1 MKPYR
6 FQWLSVYLLLFLLVS
21 PGLSQAQSGKSDK
34 LMNKADQYFRS
45 GNIVG
50 AKDLYQTVLGQD
62 GNNFEAAYQLGRT
75 NYILKDYREALRY
88 YRKASEIDPSRNDTV
103 YLRIGLTYKLLN
115 NYRKAR
121 ESFQEFMRR
130 HQTQDDYYERAQIEI
145 KGCDLAEASL
155 SALPPYRIK
164 PVSFN
169 SSAGD
174 RLPSYLDQR
183 QEDKFLA
190 FVSER
195 PRPKKR
201 NKRNVVTGEPKDADI
216 YHVVREND
224 STFGT
229 EVVPFPKKRINFKG
243 NDGPASFT
251 GNGLSMYYAICNYKK
266 NKNGCS
272 IYESKYNPI
281 KKEWSKPIYLES
293 LAGEKE
299 IIVNS
304 RGKTKKTPTDDRQPF
319 ITRDGRTLF
328 FVSDRGGGEGGFDI
342 WFSRRVGA
350 GWSPPQNLGETINTP
365 FNEATPFLNDDGNT
379 LYFASEGHP
388 GFGGYDLFYAQGE
401 IGSFGEP
408 VNVGSPVNS
417 TYNDVGGIWM
427 DEDSLIYFTSN
438 RPTGV
443 GSYDIY
449 WGRKIAYG
457 PEDYQIAVKG
467 LIRDKVT
474 KQPIEFAEAILY
486 EYQEDSSLLQVKTF
500 KTDQSARYEFPLSAE
515 KNYKVLGNAPEYLA
529 NEVEVSTVGVM
540 PMTEIV
546 RNIDIEL
553 EPIIINDPI
562 VLQNIYYDYD
572 EYYLRA
578 DALPELKRLLKIL
591 NDNDN
596 IIIQMGS
603 HTDSNGEEPY
613 NKNLSEN
620 RAKAVVKYL
629 AQNGI
634 DPARLT
640 WFGFGESE
648 PLVTPELSDQDE
660 QANRRTEFRI
670 LSIDFN

>member
-1 MKPYR
+1 MI
-6 FQWLSVYLLLFLLVS
+6 
-21 PGLSQAQSGKSDK
+21 
-34 LMNKADQYFRS
+34 KADQYFRS

-50 AKDLYQTVLGQD
+50 AKDLYQTILSQD
-62 GNNFEAAYQLGRT
+62 DNNFDAAYQLGRT
-75 NYILKDYREALRY
+75 NYILKEYRDALRY
-88 YRKASEIDPSRNDTV
+88 FRKASEIDPSRNDTV

-130 HQTQDDYYERAQIEI
+130 HQTRDEYYERAEIEI

-174 RLPSYLDQR
+174 RLPAYLDQR

-195 PRPKKR
+195 PTPKKR
-201 NKRNVVTGEPKDADI
+201 NRRNAVTGEPKDADI
-216 YHVVREND
+216 YYVVREND

-229 EVVPFPKKRINFKG
+229 EITPFPKKRINFKG

-251 GNGLSMYYAICNYKK
+251 GNGLSMYFAICNYKK

-272 IYESKYNPI
+272 IFESRYNPI

-304 RGKTKKTPTDDRQPF
+304 RGKTKKVPTDDRQPF
-319 ITRDGRTLF
+319 VTKDGRTLF

-350 GWSPPQNLGETINTP
+350 GWSPPQNLGATINTP
-365 FNEATPFLNDDGNT
+365 FNEATPFFNDAATT

-388 GFGGYDLFYAQGE
+388 GYGGYDLFYSKGE

-408 VNVGSPVNS
+408 VNVGAPVNS
-417 TYNDVGGIWM
+417 TYNDVGGLWM
-427 DEDSLIYFTSN
+427 DEDSLVYFTSN
-438 RPTGV
+438 RPNGV

-474 KQPIEFAEAILY
+474 KQPIPFATAILY
-486 EYQEDSSLLQVKTF
+486 EYLYQDGDTTIVEINQF
-500 KTDQSARYEFPLSAE
+500 NTDQSARYEFPLAAE
-515 KNYKVLGNAPEYLA
+515 KDYKVLGNAPEYLA
-529 NEVEVSTVGVM
+529 NEEEVSTVGVM

-553 EPIIINDPI
+553 EPIVIGKEI

-578 DALPELKRLLKIL
+578 DALPELKKLLELL
-591 NDNDN
+591 NINNN

-603 HTDSNGEEPY
+603 HTDSNGPDGY

-620 RAKAVVKYL
+620 RAQAVVKYL
-629 AQNGI
+629 QENGI

-640 WFGFGESE
+640 WFGFGESD
-648 PLVTPELSDQDE
+648 PLVMPEMSDQDE

-670 LSIDFN
+670 LSIDF